1 MFGRKKYK
9 KSQRTTKAT
18 SGFSM
23 LGKEARNQVDAAA
36 TALSLTTERNK
47 TYLKIMLHIIRA
59 LYVQF

>member
-23 LGKEARNQVDAAA
+23 LGKEARN
-36 TALSLTTERNK
+36 
-47 TYLKIMLHIIRA
+47 
-59 LYVQF
+59 